1 MTNIQEHFYKT
12 ELETILLPTSS
23 KGNFMVTDQN
33 IKIVNKNASPTIY
46 TAVKLSY
53 KSILFNDKN
62 QVTKLNTLYSCK
74 G

>member
-33 IKIVNKNASPTIY
+33 IKIVNKTPHLQYIQHHAETNANSKTI
-46 TAVKLSY
+46 LE
-53 KSILFNDKN
+53 
-62 QVTKLNTLYSCK
+62 
-74 G
+74 